1 MTSNANECVG
11 SVFQAKEIQIKQVDF
26 SYVKNW
32 LKYSWKI
39 AKENYGL
46 IFGVGLIQVLPNILF
61 AFYFKQ
67 TILESFYS
75 DIFECL
81 VSIVLVPGY
90 IFIVK
95 NLIEKKPVLFVNVFH
110 VFKEKGLLLR
120 LLPLI
125 VFCILYGLADLFF
138 TSFFI
143 SVNDN
148 LIKIFDLNPVFIILM
163 VLFQVLISIL
173 VYFVLPLM
181 VVRKLDFSQA
191 IFLNLKSIA
200 KNFGPILVFV
210 LTMVTLG
217 FLSIFTAG
225 IASVFFLKP
234 MLVVQSYIVYATVF
248 ENLSPESRKVE
259 SV

>member
-1 MTSNANECVG
+1 MTSNNECFG
-11 SVFQAKEIQIKQVDF
+11 EVFDSNQIKINKVDY
-26 SYVKNW
+26 SYISKW

-81 VSIVLVPGY
+81 VSIVVVPGF

-95 NLIEKKPVLFVNVFH
+95 NLIEKKSVLFVNVFQ

-125 VFCILYGLADLFF
+125 VFCVLYGLADLFF

-163 VLFQVLISIL
+163 VLFQVLISTL
-173 VYFVLPLM
+173 FYFVLPLM
-181 VVRKLDFSQA
+181 VVRKLDFA
-191 IFLNLKSIA
+191 EAEIVP
-200 KNFGPILVFV
+200 G
-210 LTMVTLG
+210 TMLW
-217 FLSIFTAG
+217 
-225 IASVFFLKP
+225 
-234 MLVVQSYIVYATVF
+234 
-248 ENLSPESRKVE
+248 
-259 SV
+259 